1 LLILINEGFADYE
14 ERNYT
19 NHWVPLHEAA
29 YYNSTAC
36 VQVLLDCGA
45 PIRPRTDQGK
55 TPLELAEEV
64 KSDESITLLREYK
77 IPPPQSRRVDWLHD
91 QSTFDR
97 LAAKQL
103 VESIK
108 NGPRN
113 GMFVVRRS
121 SKNSKNYALT
131 LYNDNEL
138 FNYEIVRLDDTTFY
152 IDDGPYF
159 DSLEHLID
167 HYCRI
172 QDGLPTTLIISINRL
187 GQTINSRVQSFAST
201 SNTNKTRSKFPFEIF
216 IKKKKKL
223 NLFRYSNNSKTKFKS
238 TNK

>member
-172 QDGLPTTLIISINRL
+172 PYGLPTTLTCSINQSREVVR
-187 GQTINSRVQSFAST
+187 SRVQPFIT
-201 SNTNKTRSKFPFEIF
+201 SHTN
-216 IKKKKKL
+216 
-223 NLFRYSNNSKTKFKS
+223 
-238 TNK
+238 NKIRGK